1 MTISNNEQAI
11 KVTADEQ
18 KDSRAL
24 EKEVAATEKSDSARI
39 KKQAPRKTIEELRQ
53 ESRSYTHEFA
63 KPFTYGGNTVEKLTF
78 HWDALS
84 GRDSIAIDRELT
96 RTSGGQGVQN
106 FGREH
111 MALIAVRA
119 CSARNENDV
128 RIVTKDFM
136 EALPIVDFEEITAM
150 GRLFFRLWGLL

>member
-1 MTISNNEQAI
+1 MAKEIIN
-11 KVTADEQ
+11 DEQ
-18 KDSRAL
+18 AL
-24 EKEVAATEKSDSARI
+24 EKEAEATEKADAARI
-39 KKQAPRKTIEELRQ
+39 RKQNRRKSIEELRE

-63 KPFTYGGNTVEKLTF
+63 RPFTYGGSTVEKLAF
-78 HWDALS
+78 NWDALT
-84 GRDSIAIDRELT
+84 GRDSIAIDRELAKN
-96 RTSGGQGVQN
+96 SGGQGVQN

-128 RIVTKDFM
+128 RIVSKEFM

-150 GRLFFRLWGLL
+150 GRLFFRFWGLV